1 MNIVQTV
8 VMALCLWCGATPS
21 IAASHDSEECY
32 QSVSQTRQSHPEGH
46 IRHHK
51 TPNGICYHVGPKNHS
66 GTFVDTKPSPKKI
79 GTNTAKVN
87 VLNGSTI
94 HAEPGVPEWNSGAK
108 RVDSFTYRFI
118 DKETTRWRH
127 APWYPAGH

>member
-8 VMALCLWCGATPS
+8 VMALCLWCSATPS
-21 IAASHDSEECY
+21 IAASHGSEECF
-32 QSVSQTRQSHPEGH
+32 QSVLQTRQVHPEGH
-46 IRHHK
+46 IRHHE
-51 TPNGICYHVGPKNHS
+51 TPNGMCYHVGSKNHS
-66 GTFVDTKPSPKKI
+66 KTFVNTKPSSKKI
-79 GTNTAKVN
+79 GTHTAKVN
-87 VLNGSTI
+87 VL
-94 HAEPGVPEWNSGAK
+94 EWNPGAK